1 MRRVFCKYYMDPDTG
16 EKKTLTD
23 SVSTQIKQSIEEFN
37 KDK

>member
-1 MRRVFCKYYMDPDTG
+1 MDPDTG